1 MLYCMSIISIIV
13 FCARPFCRRRGG
25 NGADMN
31 KKISRLLEPNLILY
45 FLLLIVFAV
54 ASLFFVP
61 WLGIAEVV
69 VAAFA
74 YLWVRRDNLRRKRSV
89 MQYIENVAGSVD
101 SASHST
107 LVDSPLPSMVFR
119 PETQEILWSNESFR
133 GVVDSKEQIF
143 DKRVGDVLP
152 NFSTRWLLEGRQEC
166 PERVV
171 VGQRRYRVYGSMV
184 RAQAKNTAGYLATTY
199 WVDTTDADMKSLR
212 YAASRPVVALLTI
225 DNYDE
230 VMKAC
235 PDSSRSAV
243 LAAVDEKLNAWVAPV
258 GGLFL
263 KYDRDRYILVFESCY
278 ASRLIEEKFT
288 VLEAVRSI
296 TVGDGVAVT
305 LSIGIG
311 KDVEGYESLFKYAS
325 LALEMALSRGGDQA
339 VVKNALTFEFYGGKS
354 KSTEKRTKVKSRVM
368 ANALGELMNDAKEIY
383 VMGHSY
389 ADMDAIGAAAGVCC
403 IARRKGKK
411 AQIVVEPEK
420 NSAMDVIN
428 LLKEQKEYEGVFV
441 SPEEAFLKAQP
452 GALLVVVDCNRPET
466 VESRQ
471 LLEAC
476 NQVAVIDHHRRA
488 ATYIEDPALNFH
500 EPYASSAS
508 ELVSELLQYLV
519 ETGDILRAEAEALL
533 SGIMLDTKKFTMR
546 TGSRTFEAAAFLRRV
561 GADPVD
567 VIRLFQ
573 NDLEEMVTR
582 YSIIRHAEMYRNT
595 IAIAAVEEAVDRV
608 VASQAAD
615 ELLSLRGVNAS
626 FVLYPSGSG
635 VAMSGRSNGDVN
647 VQIVLERLGGGGNSN
662 VAGGRVENATIGAV
676 RATLEASLDAYFE
689 K

>member
-1 MLYCMSIISIIV
+1 
-13 FCARPFCRRRGG
+13 
-25 NGADMN
+25 MN
-31 KKISRLLEPNLILY
+31 KKISRLLEPNLIMY
-45 FLLLIVFAV
+45 FLVLAAFA
-54 ASLFFVP
+54 AAALYFVP
-61 WLGIAEVV
+61 WLGVVEVIAGIAV
-69 VAAFA
+69 F
-74 YLWVRRDNLRRKRSV
+74 LLIRKDNLRRKRGV
-89 MQYIENVAGSVD
+89 MQYIESVAGSMD

-107 LVDSPLPSMVFR
+107 LVDSPLPSMIFR

-133 GVVDSKEQIF
+133 SVIDSKEQIF
-143 DKRVGDVLP
+143 EKRVDDVLP
-152 NFSTRWLLEGRQEC
+152 DFSTRWLLEGRQEC

-171 VGQRRYRVYGSMV
+171 VGQRHYRVYGSLV
-184 RAQAKNTAGYLATTY
+184 RTQTKNAAASYLATTY
-199 WVDTTDADMKSLR
+199 WIDTTESDLNAQR
-212 YAASRPVVALLTI
+212 YAASRPVMAIITI

-235 PDSSRSAV
+235 PESGRSAV
-243 LAAVDEKLNAWVAPV
+243 LAAIDEKLNAWVAPV
-258 GGLFL
+258 NGLFL
-263 KYDRDRYILVFESCY
+263 KYDRDRYVLVFEACY
-278 ASRLIEEKFT
+278 ASSIIEEKFS
-288 VLEAVRSI
+288 VLESVRSI
-296 TVGDGVAVT
+296 TVGEGVAVT

-368 ANALGELMNDAKEIY
+368 ANALGELMNDAKEVY

-389 ADMDAIGAAAGVCC
+389 ADMDAIGAAAGICC
-403 IARRKGKK
+403 IARRKDKPVH
-411 AQIVVEPEK
+411 IVVDPEK
-420 NSAMDVIN
+420 NSAMDIIN
-428 LLKEQKEYEGVFV
+428 LLKENEEYANVFIT
-441 SPEEAFLKAQP
+441 PDEAFLKAQA
-452 GALLVVVDCNRPET
+452 GTLLVVVDCNRPET
-466 VESRQ
+466 VESRP
-471 LLEAC
+471 LLDAC

-533 SGIMLDTKKFTMR
+533 AGIMLDTKRFTMR

-561 GADPVD
+561 GADPVE

-573 NDLEEMVTR
+573 NELEEMVTR
-582 YSIIRHAEMYRNT
+582 YGIIRHAEMYRDS
-595 IAIAAVEEAVDRV
+595 IAIAAVEEEVDRV

-615 ELLSLRGVNAS
+615 ELLSLRGVVAS
-626 FVLYPSGSG
+626 FVLYRSGNT

-647 VQIVLERLGGGGNSN
+647 VQIVLERLGGGGNAN
-662 VAGGRVENATIGAV
+662 VAGGRVENANVDDV
-676 RATLEASLDAYFE
+676 RDALLASLDRYFE

>member
-1 MLYCMSIISIIV
+1 
-13 FCARPFCRRRGG
+13 
-25 NGADMN
+25 MN

-45 FLLLIVFAV
+45 FLLLAAFA
-54 ASLFFVP
+54 AATMYFVP
-61 WLGIAEVV
+61 WLGVIQMVV
-69 VAAFA
+69 TVFA
-74 YLWVRRDNLRRKRSV
+74 CILIRKDNLRRKRGV
-89 MQYIENVAGSVD
+89 MQYIESVAGSMD

-119 PETQEILWSNESFR
+119 MDTQEILWSNESFR
-133 GVVDSKEQIF
+133 SVVDSKDQLFE
-143 DKRVGDVLP
+143 KRVGDVLP
-152 NFSTRWLLEGRQEC
+152 DFSIRWLLEGRQES
-166 PERVV
+166 PVRVV
-171 VGQRRYRVYGSMV
+171 VGQRRFRVYGSMV
-184 RAQAKNTAGYLATTY
+184 RAQSKSAAASYLATTY
-199 WVDTTDADMKSLR
+199 WIDTTDADMSNQR
-212 YAASRPVVALLTI
+212 YAASRPVVAILTI

-235 PDSSRSAV
+235 PESGRSAV
-243 LAAVDEKLNAWVAPV
+243 MAAIDEKLNAWVQPL

-263 KYDRDRYILVFESCY
+263 KCDRDRYVLIFEACH
-278 ASRLIEEKFT
+278 AGGLMEDKFS

-296 TVGDGVAVT
+296 TVGEGVAVT

-311 KDVEGYESLFKYAS
+311 KDAEGYENLFKYAS

-403 IARRKGKK
+403 IARRKGKP
-411 AQIVVEPEK
+411 ARIVVDPEK
-420 NSAMDVIN
+420 NSAMDVIK
-428 LLKEQKEYEGVFV
+428 LLKEQEEYADVFI
-441 SPEEAFLKAQP
+441 SPDEAFLKAQA
-452 GALLVVVDCNRPET
+452 GTLLVVVDCNRPET
-466 VESRQ
+466 VECRP
-471 LLEAC
+471 LLDAC

-508 ELVSELLQYLV
+508 ELVSELMQYLV
-519 ETGDILRAEAEALL
+519 ETGDILRSEAEALL
-533 SGIMLDTKKFTMR
+533 AGIMLDTKKFTMR

-561 GADPVD
+561 GADPVE

-582 YSIIRHAEMYRNT
+582 YGIIRHAEMYRES
-595 IAIAAVEEAVDRV
+595 IAISAVEEDVGRV

-626 FVLYPSGSG
+626 FVIYRSGDA

-662 VAGGRVENATIGAV
+662 VAGGRVENAEVGAV
-676 RATLEASLDAYFE
+676 REKLLASLDEYFE

>member
-1 MLYCMSIISIIV
+1 
-13 FCARPFCRRRGG
+13 
-25 NGADMN
+25 MN
-31 KKISRLLEPNLILY
+31 KKISRLLEPNLALY
-45 FLLLIVFAV
+45 FLLLIIFA
-54 ASLFFVP
+54 AAALYFVP
-61 WLGIAEVV
+61 WLGILEILVGV
-69 VAAFA
+69 FA
-74 YLWVRRDNLRRKRSV
+74 YLWIRRDNLRRKRSV
-89 MQYIENVAGSVD
+89 MQYIESVAGSMD

-143 DKRVGDVLP
+143 EKHVGDVLP
-152 NFSTRWLLEGRQEC
+152 GFSTRWLLEGRQEC

-184 RAQAKNTAGYLATTY
+184 RTQNKNGIASYLATTY
-199 WVDTTDADMKSLR
+199 WIDTTEADMKTLR
-212 YAASRPVVALLTI
+212 YAASRPVVAILTI

-235 PDSSRSAV
+235 PDSARSAV
-243 LAAVDEKLNAWVAPV
+243 LAAIDEKLNAWVDPV
-258 GGLFL
+258 NGLFL
-263 KYDRDRYILVFESCY
+263 KYDRDRYILIFESCY
-278 ASRLIEEKFT
+278 ASRIIEEKFP

-311 KDVEGYESLFKYAS
+311 KDVEGYENLFKYAS

-368 ANALGELMNDAKEIY
+368 ANALGELMNEAKEIY

-389 ADMDAIGAAAGVCC
+389 ADMDAIGAAAGICC

-411 AQIVVEPEK
+411 VQIVVDPEK

-428 LLKEQKEYEGVFV
+428 LLKEQEEYEDVFV
-441 SPEEAFLKAQP
+441 TPEEAFLKAQA

-533 SGIMLDTKKFTMR
+533 AGIMLDTKKFTMR

-582 YSIIRHAEMYRNT
+582 YSIIRHAEMYRDT
-595 IAIAAVEEAVDRV
+595 IAIAAVEEDVDRV

-626 FVLYPSGSG
+626 FVLYRSGRA

-662 VAGGRVENATIGAV
+662 VAGGRVENAEVDEV
-676 RATLEASLDAYFE
+676 RASLMDSLDAYFE